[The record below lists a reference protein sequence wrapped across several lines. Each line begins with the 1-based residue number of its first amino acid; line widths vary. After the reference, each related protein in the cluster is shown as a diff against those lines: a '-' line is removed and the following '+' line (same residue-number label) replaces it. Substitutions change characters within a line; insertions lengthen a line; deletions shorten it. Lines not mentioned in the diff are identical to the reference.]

1 MTPLHYSIKSK
12 LLPICMEINGKA
24 RNLFE
29 VKDKPKEKQARD
41 LLARINASSKG
52 NNIAQGSQM
61 YNFMRDCLASA
72 LDLPQL
78 LPKTEDYFQPLSVIR
93 DIVSED
99 PAISFLVIHGQQ
111 KYGLGLVGQEYIYS
125 GKCVLATDEEIE
137 SCLDNLTSDQLK
149 YILRSPVFEPFLADL
164 FEQTTELVPESTV
177 MTSEQIAEA
186 LSKQDYQISN
196 DPGE

>member
-24 RNLFE
+24 RDLFE
-29 VKDKPKEKQARD
+29 VKDKPKEKRAKELNQQIIKAAVDNGIANGANFHKFVRD
-41 LLARINASSKG
+41 ALA
-52 NNIAQGSQM
+52 
-61 YNFMRDCLASA
+61 YA

-93 DIVSED
+93 DILSET
-99 PAISFLVIHGQQ
+99 PAESFFVIHGQR
-111 KYGLGLVGQEYIYS
+111 KVGLGDRGHEFEYS

-137 SCLDNLTSDQLK
+137 SCLDNLTADQLK

-164 FEQTTELVPESTV
+164 FEQTTELVAAPEVPETKD
-177 MTSEQIAEA
+177 I
-186 LSKQDYQISN
+186 
-196 DPGE
+196 PF